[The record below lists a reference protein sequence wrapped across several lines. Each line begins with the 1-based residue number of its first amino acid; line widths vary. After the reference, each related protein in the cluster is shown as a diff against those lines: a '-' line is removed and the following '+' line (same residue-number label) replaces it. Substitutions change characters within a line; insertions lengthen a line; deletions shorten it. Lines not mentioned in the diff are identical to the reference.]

1 MTYSA
6 MYGGRSGRAKGKAP
20 KSKKL
25 KCSLCDAKGHNME
38 QCPYKETKEFV
49 KTVLS
54 KPTTLS
60 FGKTHKTSR
69 KAGSIPATS
78 TETNDSSEAIDFD
91 VFQFFPLDEIDSN
104 NGSKA
109 FYAFDA
115 GCDIASTLD
124 MISTMTG
131 SHKKGKSQYQ
141 NALQP
146 FSYIY
151 GGCITRSLLKPEKQ
165 FDPSNDRI
173 ATILEVDPNVCF
185 VIGLGPGF
193 LMHFISPNEE
203 GTGVDTT
210 QPNQYEDQEE
220 YQDAVTALLKAVLSE
235 PEDANC
241 RIVGLYAKLDYTPE
255 TLSLLGHDAQTQ
267 LCKLRA
273 TCAAAVRTNR
283 PIQIRIY
290 PGAPIGPSAV
300 MSDTGIDA
308 VEDEETR
315 VLSDAYKQAVRDLAK
330 VLLEM
335 TPPKESEQRLK
346 VHLSGWNGTEAHMMH
361 FLQAFPEDMLYVGMN
376 ATVGFSKQKHMHEC
390 AFSVPLQRLLL
401 ESDAPQAIPSSMV
414 QSMNRRAFCH
424 SGCIL
429 FTSVSI
435 AEHKR
440 HVSAVEVARIAAANT
455 IRLYGGDVGQ
465 KNRLAMRAEQAK
477 QASLERIAEKS
488 LCVEG
493 DDTPYD
499 DHANG
504 STNHETLVNVSN
516 GCELEKDQ
524 ELLAELV
531 AEMAVVGSDL

>member
-1 MTYSA
+1 

-25 KCSLCDAKGHNME
+25 KCSLCDAKGHNVD

-69 KAGSIPATS
+69 KAGSVPSAAT
-78 TETNDSSEAIDFD
+78 EGNPNDSSEALDFNI
-91 VFQFFPLDEIDSN
+91 FQFFPLNEIDSN
-104 NGSKA
+104 NGSSA

-115 GCDIASTLD
+115 GCDIAATLD
-124 MISTMTG
+124 MIATMTG
-131 SHKKGKSQYQ
+131 SHKKSKAQYQ

-151 GGCITRSLLKPEKQ
+151 GGCITRYLLKPEKP
-165 FDPSNDRI
+165 FDVSNDRV
-173 ATILEVDPNVCF
+173 ATILDVDPNICF
-185 VIGLGPGF
+185 AIGLGPGF
-193 LMHFISPNEE
+193 LMHMLTANGE
-203 GTGVDTT
+203 GVDVESSKPANFETK
-210 QPNQYEDQEE
+210 EE
-220 YQDAVTALLKAVLSE
+220 YEYAVTALLNAVQSE
-235 PEDANC
+235 PDNGKC

-255 TLSLLGHDAQTQ
+255 TLSLMGYDAQTQ
-267 LCKLRA
+267 LYKLRA
-273 TCAAAVRTNR
+273 TCDAAVRTNR

-290 PGAPIGPSAV
+290 PGAPNGTIAAT
-300 MSDTGIDA
+300 SDSGVDA
-308 VEDEETR
+308 VDEEETR

-335 TPPKESEQRLK
+335 TPSKESERRLR

-361 FLQAFPEDMLYVGMN
+361 FLHAFPEDVLYVGMN

-401 ESDAPQAIPSSMV
+401 ESDAPQAIPSPMV

-429 FTSVSI
+429 YAAASI

-440 HVSAVEVARIAAANT
+440 HVSALEVARIATENT
-455 IRLYGGDVGQ
+455 VRLYGDG
-465 KNRLAMRAEQAK
+465 AMHQNNLSGRAEEAK
-477 QASLERIAEKS
+477 QASLDRIAEKRLS
-488 LCVEG
+488 TEEESIPC
-493 DDTPYD
+493 D
-499 DHANG
+499 DHTKET
-504 STNHETLVNVSN
+504 TNYETAVNSNVVS
-516 GCELEKDQ
+516 ELERDQ

-531 AEMAVVGSDL
+531 AELAVHGSDL